1 MTIRFRPSAQPLPP
15 DERKANILAAAL
27 DLATSYGLQAITPE
41 AVAQAAGVSRLTI
54 VRYYPGG
61 AAGLRDAVVA
71 EAVERETLPVV
82 SEALVSGHAGAR
94 VVSDRLRSACK
105 VWIIEHV
112 I

>member
-1 MTIRFRPSAQPLPP
+1 MSAQPLPP
-15 DERKANILAAAL
+15 DERKAGILAAAL
-27 DLATSYGLQAITPE
+27 DLAATYGLQAITPD

-94 VVSDRLRSACK
+94 GVSGKLRSACK